1 MEAEKIISQFVEF
14 LNKQSEEDIVSE
26 EDKKRAA
33 YALNMCTVSVSQ
45 IVDYNDLNVL
55 EQEYE
60 AILNNLNLE
69 QMPKDDAL
77 LHILKQL
84 LDTITFFRIQD
95 GDKKIIE
102 KEYQQKMKNAI
113 WSAVPNFGLL
123 IAGGNPVTMAISLAS
138 QVGIGY
144 MNYRRNKN
152 EYLMDKE
159 KQEWQLKR
167 TAIEQFNGLRRELF
181 DTAWRLADK
190 YNFPDTYRLTER
202 QIKQYNEILMDTDE
216 IRKYERLE
224 SIKDNFRAY
233 PAFWYFFGN
242 AANYIAG
249 NAGFSQE
256 VRDEYRQRALEHF
269 EEYEKLSEY
278 SILREDPLAAS
289 CALEHADLLI
299 EQANYDEQKVLKLID
314 KAVQMS
320 GNAKDVLEIC
330 ALTYLKVGQ
339 QEKAETLLKILVN
352 EDYNRVI
359 NAQMLSGIYVRKL
372 DRKNYE
378 LLSSRV
384 DSSYLYP
391 MPKKDEDLQQLEE
404 EFGGRQRSVLQQK
417 FRISLDNLVVKY
429 SIQWN
434 KLTSIFDAEYDY
446 QEKFFLDT
454 RKAKEE
460 RKAAALRVLQSD
472 GNKKEYYE
480 ERIKNASYE
489 LSILDI
495 LNNMFG
501 AVLEIDVF
509 SDEEIKYE
517 VVEAVK
523 TNLRKYQEEI
533 NKLQQAMNKGEFTY
547 KAYLVSQEISL
558 SRIVKDAIEL
568 LIKVVDRKIQ
578 ESNINEITYIEAS
591 LSDFCHTENIKD
603 PEIAINDGSNFDDVY
618 IEETEMF
625 GPELFGQ
632 QAVVAK
638 KNAKFIA
645 DMTAFIKEKMGS
657 IHVDESLKV
666 YYKDDSEFNGYFY
679 NMAFEGH
686 SDIKSHAMMI
696 IKETAPAGKFFDFN
710 RKPDLI
716 FTTDGIVTVKK
727 DTIKYL
733 TPYKEVKMKSD
744 AIVLYNTYAF
754 SESYDY
760 KSSTIDIPAFFD
772 LIKELGKRFVKS
784 IDEKIEYI
792 EGTITVTKLNEWF
805 KSNPE
810 AMREG
815 VVRIYASPTYDL
827 LSHLGFNIEENL
839 DPDSHLLQYYYD
851 EKTNDLLGFRVV
863 EFEAMESNFQAKMIE
878 YKGYMRVGK

>member
-299 EQANYDEQKVLKLID
+299 EQANYDEHKVLKLID

-429 SIQWN
+429 SIQLQNSAFGHGRHDQSAHVPLSFIGAQHRW
-434 KLTSIFDAEYDY
+434 SPCVS
-446 QEKFFLDT
+446 
-454 RKAKEE
+454 
-460 RKAAALRVLQSD
+460 RVLSFRLAQS
-472 GNKKEYYE
+472 
-480 ERIKNASYE
+480 
-489 LSILDI
+489 
-495 LNNMFG
+495 
-501 AVLEIDVF
+501 
-509 SDEEIKYE
+509 
-517 VVEAVK
+517 
-523 TNLRKYQEEI
+523 Q
-533 NKLQQAMNKGEFTY
+533 
-547 KAYLVSQEISL
+547 
-558 SRIVKDAIEL
+558 
-568 LIKVVDRKIQ
+568 
-578 ESNINEITYIEAS
+578 
-591 LSDFCHTENIKD
+591 
-603 PEIAINDGSNFDDVY
+603 
-618 IEETEMF
+618 
-625 GPELFGQ
+625 
-632 QAVVAK
+632 
-638 KNAKFIA
+638 
-645 DMTAFIKEKMGS
+645 
-657 IHVDESLKV
+657 
-666 YYKDDSEFNGYFY
+666 
-679 NMAFEGH
+679 
-686 SDIKSHAMMI
+686 
-696 IKETAPAGKFFDFN
+696 
-710 RKPDLI
+710 
-716 FTTDGIVTVKK
+716 
-727 DTIKYL
+727 
-733 TPYKEVKMKSD
+733 
-744 AIVLYNTYAF
+744 
-754 SESYDY
+754 
-760 KSSTIDIPAFFD
+760 
-772 LIKELGKRFVKS
+772 
-784 IDEKIEYI
+784 
-792 EGTITVTKLNEWF
+792 
-805 KSNPE
+805 
-810 AMREG
+810 
-815 VVRIYASPTYDL
+815 
-827 LSHLGFNIEENL
+827 
-839 DPDSHLLQYYYD
+839 
-851 EKTNDLLGFRVV
+851 
-863 EFEAMESNFQAKMIE
+863 
-878 YKGYMRVGK
+878 